1 MERKWKAAGASQGE
15 PASRS
20 RHMEEMLR
28 RRQARNRKTARLSRE
43 REKQRIESLEIKAA
57 QLAAEASA
65 LRTAVATT
73 WHFAGP
79 FHPSLIQHVANL
91 AVMIEDPQVPEEHI
105 RGLLDELVKD
115 LNAEGK
121 DRVESL
127 KANFRALLEV
137 MVPPHL
143 QYFLWRSSQ
152 VGPHVLVQ
160 DLEAQLRLNP
170 QQEEILHN
178 CEALLAQHQAQ
189 LCEGLEGL
197 TTIVVQIARHA
208 RAVTT
213 LMDGVREIL
222 SPRQIGH
229 FLLWLG
235 KNYCNLD
242 PEEVLSHGLNSAM
255 VLEGEQVT
263 L

>member
-1 MERKWKAAGASQGE
+1 
-15 PASRS
+15 
-20 RHMEEMLR
+20 
-28 RRQARNRKTARLSRE
+28 
-43 REKQRIESLEIKAA
+43 
-57 QLAAEASA
+57 
-65 LRTAVATT
+65 
-73 WHFAGP
+73 
-79 FHPSLIQHVANL
+79 
-91 AVMIEDPQVPEEHI
+91 MIEDPQVSEEHI
-105 RGLLDELVKD
+105 HGLLDELVKD

-127 KANFRALLEV
+127 KASFRALLEV

-170 QQEEILHN
+170 QQEVILHN
-178 CEALLAQHQAQ
+178 CESLLAQHQAQ

-197 TTIVVQIARHA
+197 KTIVGQIARHA

-213 LMDGVREIL
+213 LMDGVRDIL

-242 PEEVLSHGLNSAM
+242 PEEVLSHGQNSSM
-255 VLEGEQVT
+255 VLEGEQVIP
-263 L
+263 